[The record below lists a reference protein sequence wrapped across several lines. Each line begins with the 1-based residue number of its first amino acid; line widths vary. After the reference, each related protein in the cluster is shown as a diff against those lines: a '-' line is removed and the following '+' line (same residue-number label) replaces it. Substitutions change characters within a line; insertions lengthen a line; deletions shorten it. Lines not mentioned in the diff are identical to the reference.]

1 MANSD
6 HRSGRQC
13 PKGHSMDP
21 NWVNCPYCEAEEKS
35 KQRSFRKETPS
46 SSAGR
51 KTRVGIPPA
60 QGSGRETKVMGP
72 GVTPAPVG
80 PAGGGDPRRIMGVL
94 ISYTWNPSGD
104 LYAVREGKNFIGSEK
119 VSSDASHQECDIQVP
134 FDTKMSSEHALI
146 LCRHGRYE
154 IIDQASTNGTFL
166 DETLLPANQ
175 SNELSNYAAIKTGD
189 TLWTFVKI
197 EAPAVSKAPP
207 SREKPV
213 RPTPEPGPA
222 PGPEGGTIVR

>member
-35 KQRSFRKETPS
+35 KQRSLRKDPQP

-51 KTRVGIPPA
+51 KTRVGVPPVA
-60 QGSGRETKVMGP
+60 AAGRETKVMAP
-72 GVTPAPVG
+72 GMAQG
-80 PAGGGDPRRIMGVL
+80 PAGAPGSDPRRIMGVL

-104 LYAVREGKNFIGSEK
+104 LFAVREGKNFIGSEK
-119 VSSDASHQECDIQVP
+119 VSSDASHQDCDIQVP
-134 FDTKMSSEHALI
+134 FDTKMSAEHALI
-146 LCRHGRYE
+146 LCRHGQYE

-166 DETLLPANQ
+166 NETLLPANQ
-175 SNELSNYAAIKTGD
+175 SNALSNYATIKTGD

-197 EAPAVSKAPP
+197 EAPEGAPAPRAPDKPAPKAP
-207 SREKPV
+207 E
-213 RPTPEPGPA
+213 EP
-222 PGPEGGTIVR
+222 PEGGTMIR

>member
-35 KQRSFRKETPS
+35 KQRSLRKETPA

-51 KTRVGIPPA
+51 KTRVGMQPA
-60 QGSGRETKVMGP
+60 GGPGRETKVMQ
-72 GVTPAPVG
+72 PVKA
-80 PAGGGDPRRIMGVL
+80 PAGVGAAGGSDPKRIMGVL

-134 FDTKMSSEHALI
+134 FDTKMSAEHALI
-146 LCRHGRYE
+146 LCRHGKYE

-166 DETLLPANQ
+166 NENLLPANQ
-175 SNELSNYAAIKTGD
+175 SNELTNYASLKTGD

-197 EAPAVSKAPP
+197 DAPALSKVPQAPERPGP
-207 SREKPV
+207 SPV
-213 RPTPEPGPA
+213 EPGPK
-222 PGPEGGTIVR
+222 PEGGTIIR